1 MLYVL
6 HGRDTQRGREKL
18 GSLLESL
25 YKKKPDASVIRVDDE
40 QFDALALDELISGQG
55 LFERKQIIVFDNVF
69 RNTVAMEVVSQSLKD
84 IASSQ
89 NIFILFE
96 EMLDKKI
103 LSKFQKHAEKIQEF
117 DKKDSEVAKKSFDIF
132 SLTDAFGKRDKKK
145 LWVLYQK
152 ARIHNVSNE
161 EVHGILFWQIKSML
175 LARSAPNAKEAGLN
189 PFVYKKAIAFQ
200 SNYSDAELK
209 ALSAA
214 LISIYHDARRG
225 IHDLGISLERFVLD
239 M

>member
-1 MLYVL
+1 MLYLL
-6 HGRDTQRGREKL
+6 HGTDTGRGREKL

-69 RNTVAMEVVSQSLKD
+69 RNTVAMEVISQSLKD

-96 EMLDKKI
+96 ETLDKKI

-117 DKKDSEVAKKSFDIF
+117 DKKDSGDTKKPFDIF

-152 ARIHNVSNE
+152 ARMHNVSNE

-175 LARSAPNAKEAGLN
+175 RAGSALSAKEAGLN

-200 SNYSDAELK
+200 SNYSNAELK

-214 LISIYHDARRG
+214 LISLYHDARRG
-225 IHDLGISLERFVLD
+225 RHDLGISLERFVLGI
-239 M
+239 